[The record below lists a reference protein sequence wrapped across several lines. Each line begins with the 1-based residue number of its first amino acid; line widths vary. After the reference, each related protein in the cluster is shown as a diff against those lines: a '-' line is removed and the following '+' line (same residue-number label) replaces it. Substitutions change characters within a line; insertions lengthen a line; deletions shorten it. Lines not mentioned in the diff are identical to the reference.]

1 VTLIIVIMTIAPIL
15 TTMATSNQIQ
25 QTSNCDNPARESS
38 PSASTYWAKTYGGNN
53 YDSARSVQQTSD
65 GGYIVAGA
73 TESFGTTSRS
83 IWVLKLN
90 SAGSVVWQKTYGSN
104 GTNWASSI
112 QQTSDGGYI
121 VAGGTHLPSA
131 GYDNAWVLK
140 LNSTGS
146 VMWQKIYG
154 NDGMSD
160 GALSVQQ
167 TLDGGYIIAGY
178 TYSLGVGYGDAWVLK
193 LDSTGSVTWQKS
205 YGGNGSDGASSIQQ
219 TSDGG
224 YIVAGDTSSFGAG
237 GYDVWVFKLNS
248 TGSVT
253 WQNTYGGSADDSSS
267 SVQQTSDGGYVVAGD
282 TESFGAGF
290 SDVWILKLNSSSSV
304 TWQKTYGGSGYDYMA
319 SVGQTSG
326 GGYIVAGD
334 TSSFGAGGYDVWV
347 FKLNSTGSVTWQ
359 NTYGGSNVDS
369 SRSIRQTSDG
379 GYIVGGET
387 TSFGA
392 GWYDAWVVKL
402 GAIGDIVWDAGSG
415 ASNRTTSATPS
426 DSSAVVSTTSVT
438 PADSAAIAQSTQAGT
453 HDSNATVTVQSGS
466 GGLTAQEI
474 QLITIVSLAAAA
486 VVAVVLVAVVLA
498 KKKRTPT
505 KIT

>member
-1 VTLIIVIMTIAPIL
+1 MTIAPIL

-253 WQNTYGGSADDSSS
+253 WQNTYGGS
-267 SVQQTSDGGYVVAGD
+267 
-282 TESFGAGF
+282 
-290 SDVWILKLNSSSSV
+290 
-304 TWQKTYGGSGYDYMA
+304 
-319 SVGQTSG
+319 
-326 GGYIVAGD
+326 
-334 TSSFGAGGYDVWV
+334 
-347 FKLNSTGSVTWQ
+347 
-359 NTYGGSNVDS
+359 NVDS

-474 QLITIVSLAAAA
+474 QLITIVSLAAVA
-486 VVAVVLVAVVLA
+486 VVAVVLVAIVFA